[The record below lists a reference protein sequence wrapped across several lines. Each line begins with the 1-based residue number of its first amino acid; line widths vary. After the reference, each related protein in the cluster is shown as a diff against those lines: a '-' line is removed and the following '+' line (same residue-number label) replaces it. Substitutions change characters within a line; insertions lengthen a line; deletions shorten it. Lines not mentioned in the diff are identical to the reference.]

1 MHAMLAQLVAAV
13 STVAFLSS
21 AAPARSNASAPSPAA
36 MSVAH
41 SCVVSTAVSLT
52 APVSALAAA
61 PQLRHAQAAALLTR
75 LERDLTAVRGRV
87 RAMRALAVAAMNGLL
102 TPAERAALDTE
113 FQQHLFQ
120 LQQLALASQS
130 SGVQLLDGSQ
140 PSVELQIDPALPQL
154 LTLWLP
160 DCRPMSLSIDWLDV
174 TSAANAASAFVAC
187 DTALDVADSAL
198 AATRA
203 AALGLGL

>member
-1 MHAMLAQLVAAV
+1 MPAMLAHLVAAV
-13 STVAFLSS
+13 STVAFLSF
-21 AAPARSNASAPSPAA
+21 AAPARSNASASPPAA
-36 MSVAH
+36 IADSRAL
-41 SCVVSTAVSLT
+41 SAAELAA
-52 APVSALAAA
+52 APAPLLAAA

-75 LERDLTAVRGRV
+75 LERDLSEVRGRV
-87 RAMRALAVAAMNGLL
+87 RAMRALAAASMNGLL
-102 TPAERAALDTE
+102 TPAERNALDTE

-160 DCRPMSLSIDWLDV
+160 DCRPLSLSIDWLNV
-174 TSAANAASAFVAC
+174 ASASSAASAFVGC

-203 AALGLGL
+203 AALALGL

>member
-1 MHAMLAQLVAAV
+1 MPAMLAHIVAAV
-13 STVAFLSS
+13 STVAFLSFAEPARS
-21 AAPARSNASAPSPAA
+21 SASASLPAAVADSRALSAAELAAAPAP
-36 MSVAH
+36 
-41 SCVVSTAVSLT
+41 L
-52 APVSALAAA
+52 LAAA

-75 LERDLTAVRGRV
+75 LERDLNEVRGRV
-87 RAMRALAVAAMNGLL
+87 RAMRALAAASMNGLL
-102 TPAERAALDTE
+102 TPAERVALDTE

-130 SGVQLLDGSQ
+130 GGVHLLDGSQ

-154 LTLWLP
+154 LTLALP
-160 DCRPMSLSIDWLDV
+160 DCTPMSLSIDWLDV
-174 TSAANAASAFVAC
+174 TSAANAASAYVAC

-203 AALGLGL
+203 AALALGL